1 MSRKNNLFRLGHALH
16 QNLQTQPISVF
27 DIVIRIK
34 KISSAIL
41 CYSLM
46 QSAAMAG
53 TSATLTVTGRISP
66 PSCSISL
73 ENNGRLDFGSTSFNS
88 LNIDGTQLAPK
99 TVALNIV
106 CEAPTRVGL
115 AVVDSRSASKI
126 AQADVASSRWASAL
140 GDDWIFGLGTTGPN
154 DQVRIGGM
162 MIGFQDGTV
171 RLDEANAK
179 VMASTNRSSWSSDAK
194 SQYLSPKSTTSWSRS
209 GADTPLAAKLVNG
222 TLVVTPTIARTVS
235 LPSADTIE
243 LDGSVTLDLVYL

>member
-1 MSRKNNLFRLGHALH
+1 
-16 QNLQTQPISVF
+16 
-27 DIVIRIK
+27 
-34 KISSAIL
+34 
-41 CYSLM
+41 
-46 QSAAMAG
+46 
-53 TSATLTVTGRISP
+53 
-66 PSCSISL
+66 
-73 ENNGRLDFGSTSFNS
+73 
-88 LNIDGTQLAPK
+88 
-99 TVALNIV
+99 
-106 CEAPTRVGL
+106 
-115 AVVDSRSASKI
+115 
-126 AQADVASSRWASAL
+126 
-140 GDDWIFGLGTTGPN
+140 
-154 DQVRIGGM
+154 M